1 MNKKQL
7 KTISEQTIKSKICQ
21 TVEFSLV
28 SSDSVEKNAVEKSKN
43 DKEYENDAVD
53 NYEKDKLECHDQNV
67 FTRLIVQKITL
78 RIKYDGTY
86 VDMKKRSVIFK
97 THFFTCYGYEIF
109 CLTCRLLEEMFTN
122 RFLVIFMLLNP
133 LHFLFTYFFIMTL
146 QDKNRF
152 HNL

>member
-1 MNKKQL
+1 MNKKQP

-43 DKEYENDAVD
+43 DENDAVD

-78 RIKYDGTY
+78 RVKYDGTY
-86 VDMKKRSVIFK
+86 VDMKKRCVIFK
-97 THFFTCYGYEIF
+97 THF
-109 CLTCRLLEEMFTN
+109 LT
-122 RFLVIFMLLNP
+122 
-133 LHFLFTYFFIMTL
+133 
-146 QDKNRF
+146 
-152 HNL
+152 